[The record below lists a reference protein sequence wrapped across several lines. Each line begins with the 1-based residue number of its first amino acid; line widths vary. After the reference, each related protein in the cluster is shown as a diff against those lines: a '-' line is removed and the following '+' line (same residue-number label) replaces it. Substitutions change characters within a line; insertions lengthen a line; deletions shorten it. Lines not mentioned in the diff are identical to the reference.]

1 MDCVVIGGH
10 AINAHGLDR
19 HTGDLDLLAPNDQRQ
34 GWLTLMTELRYKAGQ
49 NTESFGRFRPES
61 IAAWPIDLMF
71 VDRPTFEKVKESSSL
86 FEFGALEAPVA
97 SIPHLIALKL
107 HALKQGQEH
116 REAKDLSDILFLVR
130 RSHMPTEELRQLCSS
145 HGTEAIFQKLQTILS
160 HE

>member
-19 HTGDLDLLAPNDQRQ
+19 HTGDLDLIVPNDQRQ
-34 GWLTLMTELRYKAGQ
+34 SWVTLMTELRYNAGQ
-49 NTESFGRFRPES
+49 NTESFARFRPES

-71 VDRPTFEKVKESSSL
+71 VDRATFEKIKGSSSL
-86 FEFGALEAPVA
+86 FEFGAIEAPVA

-116 REAKDLSDILFLVR
+116 REAKDISDILFLAR
-130 RSHMPTEELRQLCSS
+130 RLPMTTEELRQLCSS
-145 HGTEAIFQKLQTILS
+145 HGTEAIFRKLQKVLS
-160 HE
+160 RE